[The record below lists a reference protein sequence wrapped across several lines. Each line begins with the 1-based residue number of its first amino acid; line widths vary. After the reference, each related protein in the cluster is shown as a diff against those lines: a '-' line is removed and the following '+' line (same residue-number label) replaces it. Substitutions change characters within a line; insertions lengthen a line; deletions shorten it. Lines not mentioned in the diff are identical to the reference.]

1 VQSLGLSH
9 ADLAAYG
16 RALAQTHTL
25 SIELRVLNLSGQLV
39 KTIAP
44 MVNGG
49 QVNIDADADVTR
61 SATLTF
67 LDETRALQFDSD
79 SPADGAIYFDNMVR
93 IWHQIRVPELDG
105 RRVGCAVF
113 TGPIVKFDRTGS
125 EVSIEAQGKESLAL
139 FGVPSLTLRKGHNA
153 IDAIRTILSE
163 RCGETSFAF
172 PSTRRRLPRDVVT
185 SWDDEVRPWLVC
197 QRIAASLGLQLF
209 YDGAGVCRLRDMP
222 DDPVFRFHDG
232 DGSNITSAV
241 QVSHDSSD
249 IRNRVTVVGAKPKFT
264 WTANLPDT
272 HPFSA
277 TRLARNGVRAAG
289 FRIEQISD
297 DRIASVS
304 AARTRANTRIRV
316 FERMVFGTTLNTVP
330 VPHLDELD
338 MIRVDTE
345 AHVGNDRLRQWS
357 FPLTGG
363 DMSVGYNDLV
373 TVPRRRVRRP

>member
-25 SIELRVLNLSGQLV
+25 SIELRVLNLSGALV
-39 KTIAP
+39 KTIHP
-44 MVNGG
+44 IVTGG

-105 RRVGCAVF
+105 QRVGCAVF

-139 FGVPSLTLRKGHNA
+139 FGVRSLTLRKGHNA
-153 IDAIRTILSE
+153 IDAIRTIMTD
-163 RCGETSFAF
+163 RAGEASFAF
-172 PSTRRRLPRDVVT
+172 PSTRRRLPKDVTV
-185 SWDDEVRPWLVC
+185 SWADEVRPWVVC

-222 DDPVFRFHDG
+222 DGVVFRFHDG
-232 DGSNITSAV
+232 EDSNITSAV
-241 QVSHDSSD
+241 QVSHDSAD
-249 IRNRVTVVGAKPKFT
+249 IRNRVTVIGAKPKFT
-264 WTANLPDT
+264 YTATLPAT

-277 TRLARNGVRAAG
+277 ERLVRNGVLGHR
-289 FRIEQISD
+289 REEITD

-304 AARTRANTRIRV
+304 AAKARALSRV
-316 FERMVFGTTLNTVP
+316 KTFERMWFGTTLNTVP

-338 MIRVDTE
+338 MIRVDTVE
-345 AHVGNDRLRQWS
+345 HVGNDRLRQWS

>member
-1 VQSLGLSH
+1 
-9 ADLAAYG
+9 
-16 RALAQTHTL
+16 
-25 SIELRVLNLSGQLV
+25 
-39 KTIAP
+39 
-44 MVNGG
+44 
-49 QVNIDADADVTR
+49 
-61 SATLTF
+61 
-67 LDETRALQFDSD
+67 
-79 SPADGAIYFDNMVR
+79 
-93 IWHQIRVPELDG
+93 
-105 RRVGCAVF
+105 
-113 TGPIVKFDRTGS
+113 
-125 EVSIEAQGKESLAL
+125 
-139 FGVPSLTLRKGHNA
+139 
-153 IDAIRTILSE
+153 
-163 RCGETSFAF
+163 
-172 PSTRRRLPRDVVT
+172 
-185 SWDDEVRPWLVC
+185 
-197 QRIAASLGLQLF
+197 
-209 YDGAGVCRLRDMP
+209 MP

-249 IRNRVTVVGAKPKFT
+249 IRNRVSVVGAKPKFT

-304 AARTRANTRIRV
+304 AAKTRANNRIRGY
-316 FERMVFGTTLNTVP
+316 ERMVFGTTLNTVP

>member
-1 VQSLGLSH
+1 V
-9 ADLAAYG
+9 A
-16 RALAQTHTL
+16 
-25 SIELRVLNLSGQLV
+25 
-39 KTIAP
+39 
-44 MVNGG
+44 
-49 QVNIDADADVTR
+49 R
-61 SATLTF
+61 SCTLTF
-67 LDETRALQFDSD
+67 LDEHRSLQFDTD
-79 SPADGAIYFDNMVR
+79 SPNDHALYFDRMIQVR
-93 IWHQIRVPELDG
+93 HRVYVPELG
-105 RRVGCAVF
+105 KRITCPVF
-113 TGPIVKFDRTGS
+113 TGPLTKFDRTGD

-139 FGVPSLTLRKGHNA
+139 NGVPTLTLKKGHNA
-153 IDAIRTILSE
+153 IDAIHDILAL
-163 RCGETSFAF
+163 RCGETRFAF
-172 PSTRRRLPRDVVT
+172 PATKRRLPRDVTV
-185 SWDDEVRPWLVC
+185 SWADEVRPWVVAN
-197 QRIAASLGLQLF
+197 RIAGSLGLQLY
-209 YDGAGVCRLRDMP
+209 YDGAGWCRLRDMP

-249 IRNRVTVVGAKPKFT
+249 IRNRVSVVGAKPKFT

-304 AARTRANTRIRV
+304 AAKTRANNRIRGY
-316 FERMVFGTTLNTVP
+316 ERMVFGTTLNTVP

>member
-16 RALAQTHTL
+16 RALAATHTL
-25 SIELRVLNLSGQLV
+25 SIELRVLNLSGALV
-39 KTIAP
+39 KTIHP
-44 MVNGG
+44 IVTGG

-79 SPADGAIYFDNMVR
+79 SPADGAIYFDNMIR
-93 IWHQIRVPELDG
+93 IWHQIRVPELDN

-139 FGVPSLTLRKGHNA
+139 FGVPTLTLRKGRNA
-153 IDAIRTILSE
+153 IDAIRTILE
-163 RCGETSFAF
+163 DRCGETLFAF
-172 PSTRRRLPRDVVT
+172 PSTRRRLPRAVT
-185 SWDDEVRPWLVC
+185 VSWDDAVRPWLVC
-197 QRIAASLGLQLF
+197 KRIARSLGLQLF
-209 YDGAGVCRLRDMP
+209 YDGEGRCRLRDMP
-222 DDPVFRFHDG
+222 DGAVFRFHDG
-232 DGSNITSAV
+232 DDSNITSPV
-241 QVSHDSSD
+241 QVSHDSVD
-249 IRNRVTVVGAKPKFT
+249 IRNRVTVVGSKPRYT
-264 WTANLPDT
+264 WTAGLPAT

-277 TRLARNGVRAAG
+277 QRLARNGVSGYRRELIA
-289 FRIEQISD
+289 D
-297 DRIASVS
+297 DRVPSVG
-304 AARTRANTRIRV
+304 AARIRAEARIKT
-316 FERMVFGTTLNTVP
+316 FERMTFGTTLNTVP
-330 VPHLDELD
+330 VPHLDEFDLV
-338 MIRVDTE
+338 RVDTE
-345 AHVGNDRLRQWS
+345 AHVGNERLRQWS